1 MARKKK
7 IVKAE
12 PAMRI
17 TVARK
22 KVIHRLAAALA
33 EIAPTTTIGSG
44 FCVKRVAEEKG
55 LKACWKKQK
64 NKVADIAY
72 LLENTLR
79 KYPRKPKLLVLA
91 IIEGGA
97 VWMANRGKSIT
108 DEQKQTIS
116 DAMKELGFDI
126 KKELKR
132 IHYPP
137 PSKVA
142 EPSQDVSATFD
153 RLDLH
158 QNLKDDIREMF
169 RDGHF
174 NEAVRKALERF
185 EKMVQDKIGDH
196 KIYGRDLMAKA
207 FNENKP
213 MISLNAMTTAN
224 DRSEQEGFKF
234 LTMGAMSGMRNLYSH
249 GDVPQMSAPDAIERL
264 CFVSLLMKRIDLA

>member
-7 IVKAE
+7 KVKAE

-17 TVARK
+17 TATRRK
-22 KVIHRLAAALA
+22 IIHRLATALA
-33 EIAPTTTIGSG
+33 EIAPTTSRGSG
-44 FCVKRVAEEKG
+44 FCVQKVAEEKG

-64 NKVADIAY
+64 NKVTDIAY

-79 KYPRKPKLLVLA
+79 QYPRKPKSLVLA

-97 VWMANRGKSIT
+97 IWTANRGKSIT
-108 DEQKQTIS
+108 DEQKQAIL

-126 KKELKR
+126 KKELKQ
-132 IHYPP
+132 IHFPV

-142 EPSQDVSATFD
+142 VPSQDVSATFD
-153 RLDLH
+153 RLELH
-158 QNLKDDIREMF
+158 PNLKDDIREMF
-169 RDGHF
+169 REGHF
-174 NEAVRKALERF
+174 NEAVRKGLERF

-196 KIYGRDLMAKA
+196 KTYGRDLMAKA
-207 FNENKP
+207 FNENNP
-213 MISLNAMTTAN
+213 LIALNLMKTAN